1 MTLAEFGL
9 MVTAAGTLGVLAV
22 VLLVEILRRRPA

>member
-9 MVTAAGTLGVLAV
+9 MVTAAGTFGVLAV